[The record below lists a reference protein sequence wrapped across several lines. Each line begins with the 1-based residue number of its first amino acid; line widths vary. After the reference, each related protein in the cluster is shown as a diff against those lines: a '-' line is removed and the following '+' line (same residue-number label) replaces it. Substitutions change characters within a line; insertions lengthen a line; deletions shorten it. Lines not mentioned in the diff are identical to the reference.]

1 VSLRKLKEVLKP
13 SAPIKI
19 QVEEPQVKE
28 QKHQHYPELFDRTLN
43 TLAATYPKYGD
54 VAYSSP
60 VQRIGSFMDNTAR
73 LKKKHLLEMITFLK
87 T

>member
-1 VSLRKLKEVLKP
+1 MSLRKLKGVLKP

-19 QVEEPQVKE
+19 QVEEPQVTEKG
-28 QKHQHYPELFDRTLN
+28 KHYPELFDRTLN